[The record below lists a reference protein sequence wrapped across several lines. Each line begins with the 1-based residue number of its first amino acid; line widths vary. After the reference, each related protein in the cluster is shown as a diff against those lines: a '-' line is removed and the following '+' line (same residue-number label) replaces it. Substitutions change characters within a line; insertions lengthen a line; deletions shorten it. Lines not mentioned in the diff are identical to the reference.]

1 MGIKTI
7 KDFNFKDKKVF
18 LRADYNVSLD
28 EKGNITDDERIKLSI
43 PTIKFILKQKP
54 KSLSIASHLGRPDGK
69 IAENLRMNKVAERLS
84 FLIKR
89 KVTKLDDCIGGEVK
103 KGTSGKG
110 IFVLENL
117 RFHPEEERN
126 DAEFAKNLAGLAEIY
141 VNDAFGASHRAHA
154 SVEAIT
160 NYLPSCAGLLLE
172 KEITSLNNIMQNPER
187 PFIVVL
193 GGAKVS
199 GKIGAIENLSK
210 KADKI
215 LIGGAMM
222 FTFYKAQNIEVG
234 KSKHEA
240 DKLDVARSLLT
251 EKLVLPVDTV
261 VADKFDKD
269 ANSQTVSIKKIP
281 AEWAGLDIGKK
292 TISLYRKEIKKARTI
307 LWNGPMG
314 VFEFEKFAEG
324 TNKTAKAI
332 ASAKAVKVAG
342 GGETVNV
349 INNLKLKKKFTHVS
363 SGGGAM
369 LEFLEGKKLPAI
381 AALERN

>member
-1 MGIKTI
+1 MGMKTL

-18 LRADYNVSLD
+18 LRADYNVSID
-28 EKGNITDDERIKLSI
+28 EKGNITDDERIKLSL
-43 PTIKFILKQKP
+43 PTIKYILKQKP
-54 KSLSIASHLGRPDGK
+54 KSLIIASHLGRPDGK
-69 IAENLRMNKVAERLS
+69 IAGNLRMDKVAVRLS
-84 FLIKR
+84 ELMKR
-89 KVTKLDDCIGGEVK
+89 KVKKLDDCVGEEVK
-103 KGTSGKG
+103 KETSGKG

-117 RFHPEEERN
+117 RFHPEEEKN
-126 DAEFAKNLAGLAEIY
+126 DESFAKQLAELADIY

-172 KEITSLNNIMQNPER
+172 KEITALKQVMENPEQ
-187 PFIVVL
+187 PLIVIL

-199 GKIGAIENLSK
+199 DKIGVIENLSK

-234 KSKHEA
+234 KSRHEA
-240 DKLDVARSLLT
+240 DKLDAARSLLT

-281 AEWAGLDIGKK
+281 AEWIGLDIGEK
-292 TISLYRKEIKKARTI
+292 TIKLYKKEIKKAKTI

-314 VFEFEKFAEG
+314 VFEFEKFAKG
-324 TNKTAKAI
+324 TNETAKAV
-332 ASAKAVKVAG
+332 SRAKAIKIAG
-342 GGETVNV
+342 GGETAAA
-349 INNLKLKKKFTHVS
+349 INGLKLKKKFTHVS

-369 LEFLEGKKLPAI
+369 LEFLEGKELPAI
-381 AALERN
+381 AALDRN